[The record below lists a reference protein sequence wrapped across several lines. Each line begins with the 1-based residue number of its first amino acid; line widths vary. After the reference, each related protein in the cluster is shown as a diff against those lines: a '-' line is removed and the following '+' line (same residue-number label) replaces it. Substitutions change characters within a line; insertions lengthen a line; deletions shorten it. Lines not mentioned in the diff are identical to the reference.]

1 MSVKVVIV
9 SGGREV
15 VVETSGNAK
24 IETVAEQALDVWN
37 RVKAP
42 ERAVLEAG
50 GIGFQAELA
59 PTTDDEQLRG
69 NR

>member
-15 VVETSGNAK
+15 VVETSSNAK
-24 IETVAEQALDVWN
+24 METVAEQALDVWN

-42 ERAVLEAG
+42 QRAVLEAG
-50 GIGFQAELA
+50 GIGFQADLA
-59 PTTDDEQLRG
+59 PTTTDEELRED
-69 NR
+69 R